1 MRAISESTTTRP
13 VELSALWSAGL
24 VFALILVLSV
34 LSVVTRQIFSLSSLW
49 LPNAALL
56 ALFVLYPSF
65 RTPWGW
71 LAATAGYLLG
81 DKVGGTEFFESLLL
95 TSANLFGVAVGGL
108 TIARLGLDK
117 RGLNR
122 PMDAMALLAAL
133 VAASAGAGLVGAIAG
148 PLAFG
153 MPPGQAAFFW
163 FSSELSYYIAIVPT
177 VLTLVPDT
185 KWRLTT
191 EAPHIGTQGGKIAAF
206 SVLLISLLAVHLWGH
221 MGAMVFPVPALM
233 LIAVQFAPP
242 VALAVSS
249 LVCVWMLMAIPMG
262 YVPLSIP
269 VSGTEATAS
278 FRLGI
283 AMVAATTIVVAAVN
297 AAWARANARLEILA
311 TRDMLS
317 GLLNRRTFFEE
328 ARTLI
333 QRAKKEQNLAV
344 LMIDIDH
351 FKLVNDLN
359 GHAIGDK
366 VIAET
371 GRMLSGAV
379 PTDAVLGRIGGE
391 EFAAIFAVRNNDQQA
406 TLKVAD
412 QICRGARAMAV
423 TAVDGQVIQIA
434 VSVGATVQPLATAI
448 DDALATADTA
458 LYAAKESGR
467 DRVAYADWFDPQ
479 VRSVSGRVRSDDR
492 T

>member
-1 MRAISESTTTRP
+1 VGAIPQTTTTKP
-13 VELSALWSAGL
+13 LDLSVLWSAGL
-24 VFALILVLSV
+24 VFALVLVLSV

-65 RTPWGW
+65 RTPWAW
-71 LAATAGYLLG
+71 IAAAAGCLLG
-81 DKVGGTEFFESLLL
+81 DKIGNTELFESLLL
-95 TSANLFGVAVGGL
+95 TSANLMGVAVGGL
-108 TIARLGLDK
+108 AIVRLGLDE

-133 VAASAGAGLVGAIAG
+133 VAASAGAAAVGVFAG

-153 MPPGQAAFFW
+153 MRPEQAAFFW

-177 VLTLVPDT
+177 VLTLVPHT

-191 EAPHIGTQGGKIAAF
+191 EAPHIGSQNGKIAAF
-206 SVLLISLLAVHLWGH
+206 VVLFASMLAVHLWGH

-242 VALAVSS
+242 IALAVSS
-249 LVCVWMLMAIPMG
+249 LVCVWMLMAVPMG
-262 YVPLSIP
+262 YVPLSLAI
-269 VSGTEATAS
+269 SGTEATAS

-317 GLLNRRTFFEE
+317 GLLNHRTFFEE
-328 ARTLI
+328 ARQLI
-333 QRAKKEQNLAV
+333 QRARKEQDLAV

-351 FKLVNDLN
+351 FKKVNDLN

-371 GRMLSGAV
+371 GRMLSAAV
-379 PTDAVLGRIGGE
+379 PAGAIVGRLGGE
-391 EFAAIFAVRNNDQQA
+391 EFAAIFAVRSNDQQS
-406 TLKVAD
+406 TLDVAD
-412 QICRGARAMAV
+412 QICLRARQMV
-423 TAVDGQVIQIA
+423 VKAVDGHVIQVA

-458 LYAAKESGR
+458 LYAAKQSGR

-479 VRSVSGRVRSDDR
+479 VRDTSGRVRSDDR